1 MPEEV
6 GLASYQS
13 TARSAPEKVL
23 AQLMEKSRL
32 KAALCA
38 VQADL
43 DAAIPALS
51 PSEMQELQGLMAV
64 EVAAVDGDVENMR
77 HQIAEE
83 LAQPIKAM
91 RIQISRTSSSILAR
105 EVERRVARGSY
116 PSAQALIAEA
126 LHYTFGD
133 SRL

>member
-1 MPEEV
+1 MPGEV

-13 TARSAPEKVL
+13 TARSAPERVL
-23 AQLMEKSRL
+23 AKLIEKSRL

-64 EVAAVDGDVENMR
+64 EVAAVDADVENMR
-77 HQIAEE
+77 NQISEE
-83 LAQPIKAM
+83 LAASTRAM
-91 RIQISRTSSSILAR
+91 TVKISRTSSSILAG
-105 EVERRVARGSY
+105 EAERRVARGSY
-116 PSAQALIAEA
+116 PSAQALISEA
-126 LHYTFGD
+126 LKYTFGED
-133 SRL
+133 RL